1 MRLWVGTSGFSYD
14 EWTGPFYPPDLPAQ
28 DRLAFY
34 AQRLPA
40 VEINNTFY
48 RMPAASLLEG
58 WAARVSPEFRFA
70 IKAPR
75 RITHIKRLKDAAEDT
90 AYLLRAVAAL
100 GPRLGCL
107 LFQLPPNLRADL
119 DRLDAF
125 LALLPEGT
133 RAAFEF
139 RHPSWREAGV
149 GERLVARGLAWVEAD
164 TDDAPAAAP
173 ATGPGWG
180 YLRLRRTHYE
190 PADLAAWFTRLEA
203 ASWAEAFV
211 FFKHEDAAAGP
222 RLAAEFLAQNR
233 SGPPPRGG
241 GPPRKSGRRRPAG
254 S

>member
-14 EWTGPFYPPDLPAQ
+14 EWTGAFYPVDLPARE
-28 DRLAFY
+28 RLAFY

-48 RMPAASLLEG
+48 RMPGARLLEG
-58 WAARVSPEFRFA
+58 WAAQVSPEFRFA

-75 RITHIKRLKDAAEDT
+75 RITHVKRLKDVGEDT
-90 AYLLRAVAAL
+90 AYLLSVVAAL

-139 RHPSWREAGV
+139 RHPSWLEAGV
-149 GERLVARGLAWVEAD
+149 ADRLSARGLALVGMES
-164 TDDAPAAAP
+164 DDSPAPEVTA
-173 ATGPGWG
+173 GPGWG
-180 YLRLRRTHYE
+180 YLRLRRASYE
-190 PADLAAWFTRLEA
+190 RADLAAWLARLA
-203 ASWAEAFV
+203 RSSWAEAFV

-222 RLAAEFLAQNR
+222 RFAADLLAQ
-233 SGPPPRGG
+233 SV
-241 GPPRKSGRRRPAG
+241 AG
-254 S
+254 AR

>member
-14 EWTGPFYPPDLPAQ
+14 EWRGPFYPPDLPAR

-48 RMPAASLLEG
+48 RMPAARLLEG
-58 WAARVSPEFRFA
+58 WAARVSPDFRFA

-75 RITHIKRLKDAAEDT
+75 RITHIKRLRDAAEDT
-90 AYLLRAVAAL
+90 AYLLRVVAAL
-100 GPRLGCL
+100 GPSLGCL

-119 DRLDAF
+119 ERLEAF

-149 GERLVARGLAWVEAD
+149 ADHLSRRGLALAEVDSDESPVPPL
-164 TDDAPAAAP
+164 DAE
-173 ATGPGWG
+173 PGWG
-180 YLRLRRTHYE
+180 YLRLRRTRYE
-190 PADLAAWFTRLEA
+190 PAELSAWRTRLEA
-203 ASWAEAFV
+203 SSWAEAFV
-211 FFKHEDAAAGP
+211 FFKHEEAGEGP
-222 RLAAEFLAQNR
+222 KLAEKFSALL
-233 SGPPPRGG
+233 
-241 GPPRKSGRRRPAG
+241 
-254 S
+254 

>member
-14 EWTGPFYPPDLPAQ
+14 EWTGPFYPPDLAAK
-28 DRLAFY
+28 DRLGFY

-48 RMPAASLLEG
+48 RMPAARLLEG

-90 AYLLRAVAAL
+90 AYLLRVVAAL
-100 GPRLGCL
+100 GPSLGCL
-107 LFQLPPNLRADL
+107 LFQLPPNLGVDL

-139 RHPSWREAGV
+139 RHPSWREADVQG
-149 GERLVARGLAWVEAD
+149 RLAARGLALAEVD
-164 TDDAPAAAP
+164 SDDAPAPPPGA
-173 ATGPGWG
+173 GPGWG
-180 YLRLRRTHYE
+180 YLRLRRTRYE
-190 PADLAAWFTRLEA
+190 PADLAGWLARLEA
-203 ASWAEAFV
+203 SSWAEAFV

-222 RLAAEFLAQNR
+222 RLAAELLALAAAAP
-233 SGPPPRGG
+233 GPPP
-241 GPPRKSGRRRPAG
+241 AA
-254 S
+254 